1 MLFPV
6 FQVLL
11 FLAGLHI
18 SRRREPGQTD
28 IRLPL
33 PIRII
38 LSLSLLLVAYL
49 INLEHESPYTAWVF
63 GGMVLSFL
71 GDLTM
76 AEIIK
81 VPNRLIGGMSV
92 FACAHVL
99 YLVAFIKT
107 LNAEGHFP
115 FGILAMALVIYSLM
129 ISLSW
134 RKLIPDP
141 GQKKA
146 LYYGGLSY
154 GLWIGVMAS
163 FALALAVTLGG
174 TWWMVAAGALLF
186 AISDSIIGVT
196 KIGNIT
202 LKYSEIWVWL
212 TYVAGQAGIIYAGWF
227 Y

>member
-1 MLFPV
+1 MLFPAI
-6 FQVLL
+6 QLLL
-11 FLAGLHI
+11 FLCGWQIA
-18 SRRREPGQTD
+18 RRREPGQTD

-38 LSLSLLLVAYL
+38 LSLSLVLAACL
-49 INLEHESPYTAWVF
+49 ISLENKSPYTAWVF
-63 GGMVLSFL
+63 GGMILSFL

-99 YLVAFIKT
+99 YLVAFIKII
-107 LNAEGHFP
+107 NASGHFP
-115 FGILAMALVIYSLM
+115 FGTLALTFVIYSLI
-129 ISLSW
+129 ISVSW
-134 RKLIPDP
+134 RMLIPDP

-154 GLWIGVMAS
+154 GLWIGIMAS
-163 FALALAVTLGG
+163 FALVLAITLGK
-174 TWWMVAAGALLF
+174 TWWMVAIGAFLF
-186 AISDSIIGVT
+186 ALSDSIIGVT
-196 KIGNIT
+196 KIGHIP

-212 TYVAGQAGIIYAGWF
+212 TYVAGQAGIIYAGYF